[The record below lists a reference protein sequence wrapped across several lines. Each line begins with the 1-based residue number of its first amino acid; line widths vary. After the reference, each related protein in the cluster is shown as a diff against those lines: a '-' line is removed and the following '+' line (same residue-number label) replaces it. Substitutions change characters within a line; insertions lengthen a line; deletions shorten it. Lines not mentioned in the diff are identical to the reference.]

1 MFHKDGSMGRQG
13 AKGRTKVRSGSESF
27 SLLPDTSNPR
37 SDLKFRLETDD
48 TTRTLLSGKGRLSP
62 WGSVD
67 EFRLGESLML
77 ERVFGTRSKERSESD
92 QDGNESRR
100 DTGAAMVEM
109 AFIFTLLVMLLVGVV
124 TSAIA
129 FGQKNSVEN
138 AAREASRY
146 AATYPVPDN
155 NPEVAS
161 WNDWLT
167 TVRDVARSAAQ
178 GNLDTGV
185 DGYYICVAHIGS
197 GQRLVD
203 TNVTPA
209 PPTPPGACYDD
220 GLSDSRVQ
228 IVTQRES
235 QISAA
240 FFSVDVTLR
249 APATAR
255 YERAE

>member
-1 MFHKDGSMGRQG
+1 M
-13 AKGRTKVRSGSESF
+13 
-27 SLLPDTSNPR
+27 
-37 SDLKFRLETDD
+37 LK
-48 TTRTLLSGKGRLSP
+48 
-62 WGSVD
+62 
-67 EFRLGESLML
+67 
-77 ERVFGTRSKERSESD
+77 RVSGTRSQERSESA
-92 QDGNESRR
+92 QSNPR
-100 DTGAAMVEM
+100 DDSGAAMVEM
-109 AFIFTLLVMLLVGVV
+109 AFIFSILVMLLVGVV

-129 FGQKNSVEN
+129 FGQKNSIEN
-138 AAREASRY
+138 SAREASRY

-161 WNDWLT
+161 WNQWLQ

-197 GQRLVD
+197 GQRLID

-209 PPTPPGACYDD
+209 PPTPSGMCYDD

-228 IVTQRES
+228 IVTQRDS

-240 FFSVDVTLR
+240 FFSIDVTLR

>member
-1 MFHKDGSMGRQG
+1 MLKRVWKRKTRNEERSNSFL
-13 AKGRTKVRSGSESF
+13 GRTTQRQ
-27 SLLPDTSNPR
+27 
-37 SDLKFRLETDD
+37 
-48 TTRTLLSGKGRLSP
+48 
-62 WGSVD
+62 
-67 EFRLGESLML
+67 
-77 ERVFGTRSKERSESD
+77 
-92 QDGNESRR
+92 QDR
-100 DTGAAMVEM
+100 GAAMVEM
-109 AFIFTLLVMLLVGVV
+109 AFIFTVLVTLLVGVV

-146 AATYPVPDN
+146 AATYPGPVDN
-155 NPEVAS
+155 A
-161 WNDWLT
+161 WLS

-185 DGYYICVAHIGS
+185 DGYYICVAHTGS
-197 GQRLVD
+197 GQKLVD

-209 PPTPPGACYDD
+209 PPTPPGTCYDD

-228 IVTQRES
+228 IVARRDTQ
-235 QISAA
+235 INAA
-240 FFSVDVTLR
+240 FFSVDVTLN

>member
-1 MFHKDGSMGRQG
+1 MLKRVWKRKTRNEQRSNSFPGQTKARQQDRG
-13 AKGRTKVRSGSESF
+13 AV
-27 SLLPDTSNPR
+27 
-37 SDLKFRLETDD
+37 
-48 TTRTLLSGKGRLSP
+48 
-62 WGSVD
+62 
-67 EFRLGESLML
+67 
-77 ERVFGTRSKERSESD
+77 
-92 QDGNESRR
+92 
-100 DTGAAMVEM
+100 MVEM
-109 AFIFTLLVMLLVGVV
+109 AFIFSILIMLLVGVV

-129 FGQKNSVEN
+129 LSQKNSIEN
-138 AAREASRY
+138 SAREASRY
-146 AATYPVPDN
+146 AATYPAPSSD
-155 NPEVAS
+155 PLTPAS
-161 WNDWLT
+161 WPDWLS

-197 GQRLVD
+197 GQRLID
-203 TNVTPA
+203 TNVAPA

-228 IVTQRES
+228 IVTQRDS

-240 FFSVDVTLR
+240 FFTIDVTLN